1 MKETWANIL
10 QTRMEGYKEP
20 APEGLWEGIEAGL
33 AATAVTAG
41 AAVATKALVHAKH
54 LTHLK
59 WFLGAPIATAAAVT
73 AIVVGYKALFN
84 KPTTPIPPQAPV
96 EVVEKP
102 KADTTQQVVPVQPT
116 PEVAKPEP
124 ADTVVVKEPV
134 QVPEPKEE
142 VSQPEPK
149 KEPAK
154 EPEVDNSGETAK
166 QWTEYLAQYDVHKVQ
181 KTFSVSA
188 FIGGLSGSV
197 TSADPNAGIND
208 LGSVGLPW
216 YPGTIPVTDPLFEN
230 TQYHHKIP
238 LHFGIML
245 RCDFGNT
252 FGLSTGAVYSVL
264 ASDVSSGTSE
274 SGINGKQRLYF
285 IGVPLNVNLNI
296 YRSKN
301 VLVYTSTGVMAEKC
315 FDGQIKRN
323 IFYKGQ
329 FTGTDIENLDVK
341 PLYWSVNAAAGI
353 RYNLTRN
360 FGFFAEP
367 GVGYHFDN
375 NATVKS
381 IYKDMPVE
389 FNLSLGLVYTFPSR

>member
-10 QTRMEGYKEP
+10 QTRMAVYKEP

-33 AATAVTAG
+33 AATAITAS
-41 AAVATKALVHAKH
+41 AAVASKALVHAKH

-59 WFLGAPIATAAAVT
+59 WFLVAPVATAAVVT

-84 KPTTPIPPQAPV
+84 KPMTPIPPKAPV
-96 EVVEKP
+96 EMVKQP
-102 KADTTQQVVPVQPT
+102 KADTIQQVVPVQQ
-116 PEVAKPEP
+116 P
-124 ADTVVVKEPV
+124 APAETVVVKEPV
-134 QVPEPKEE
+134 QVQKSKED

-149 KEPAK
+149 KEPVK

-166 QWTEYLAQYDVHKVQ
+166 QWSDYLVQYDGHNVR

-188 FIGGLSGSV
+188 FIGGLPGS
-197 TSADPNAGIND
+197 AK
-208 LGSVGLPW
+208 
-216 YPGTIPVTDPLFEN
+216 DPLFEN
-230 TQYHHKIP
+230 TKYHHKIP

-252 FGLSTGAVYSVL
+252 FGLSTGAVYSIL
-264 ASDVSSGTSE
+264 ASDISSGTSE

-296 YRSKN
+296 YRTKT

-323 IFYKGQ
+323 ILYKGQ
-329 FTGTDIENLDVK
+329 AIGTDIENLDVK

-353 RYNLTRN
+353 RYNLTSN

-375 NATVKS
+375 KADVKS
-381 IYKDMPVE
+381 VYTDMQLE
-389 FNLSLGLVYTFPSR
+389 FNLSLGLVYKFPSR